1 MVLFGRHS
9 DPNELR
15 QRPEKGNE
23 QITEKITLH
32 ITQLWGCY
40 DDEGEK
46 IFRGTMMGVRD
57 LFFLKKESESDLTI
71 SLQLSDWEQT
81 EKEKRKK
88 GIKAQEKEEGKDLRL
103 T

>member
-1 MVLFGRHS
+1 MIEAVNGIQTLVLFGRHS

-46 IFRGTMMGVRD
+46 KI
-57 LFFLKKESESDLTI
+57 LE
-71 SLQLSDWEQT
+71 EQ
-81 EKEKRKK
+81 
-88 GIKAQEKEEGKDLRL
+88 
-103 T
+103 